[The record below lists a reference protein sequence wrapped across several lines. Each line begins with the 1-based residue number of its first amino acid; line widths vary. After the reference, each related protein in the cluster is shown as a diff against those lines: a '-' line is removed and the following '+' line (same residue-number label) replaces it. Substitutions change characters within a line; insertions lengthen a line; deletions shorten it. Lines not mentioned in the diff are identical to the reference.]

1 MNLVFSAKETWL
13 HKVNPTMKLAVLLFM
28 CISIMFIDSLSTLIY
43 IAGFIFILYLLFTGH
58 PIKRILLLTLPF
70 LFIFVC
76 SSTSLIFFGKGEHIL
91 FQWGI
96 IKISEESIY
105 KGMTVGFRGII
116 FAELGLI
123 FALTTRPVSLFYSLM
138 QQAKVPPKY
147 AYGFMAGL
155 RMLPIMMEEFQTIR
169 NAMTIRGVEQEKGL
183 SSISFKLKVYS
194 VPLLS
199 QSIRRAHRIAI
210 AMEAKRFSSAQ
221 SRTYYYIQGFSKFD
235 IVFVMYFVVMFT
247 SIILY

>member
-1 MNLVFSAKETWL
+1 MNIVFEAKETWL
-13 HKVNPTMKLAVLLFM
+13 HKVNPTMKLVILLMM
-28 CISIMFIDSLSTLIY
+28 CIIVMFIDNLNTLFFIT
-43 IAGFIFILYLLFTGH
+43 GFIFILYLFFTGH
-58 PIKRILLLTLPF
+58 PIKRILLFTLPF
-70 LFIFVC
+70 MFIFIC
-76 SSTSLIFFGKGEHIL
+76 SSTSLIFFGKGEHVL

-105 KGMTVGFRGII
+105 KGMTVGCRGLI
-116 FAELGLI
+116 FAELGLV

-183 SSISFKLKVYS
+183 SAISFKLKAYS

-221 SRTYYYIQGFSKFD
+221 TRTFYYIQKFSIFD
-235 IVFVMYFVVMFT
+235 FIFVFYFIVMFML
-247 SIILY
+247 IFIY

>member
-1 MNLVFSAKETWL
+1 MNMVFEARETWL
-13 HKVNPTMKLAVLLFM
+13 HKVNPTLKLAMLLII
-28 CISIMFIDSLSTLIY
+28 CICVMFIDNLHIQFFM
-43 IAGFIFILYLLFTGH
+43 AGFILILYLFFTGH
-58 PIKRILLLTLPF
+58 PTKRILLFTLPF
-70 LFIFVC
+70 MFIFIC

-91 FQWGI
+91 FQWGL

-105 KGMTVGFRGII
+105 NGLVVGFRGLI

-123 FALTTRPVSLFYSLM
+123 FALTTRPVALFYSLM
-138 QQAKVPPKY
+138 QQAKVPAKY

-169 NAMTIRGVEQEKGL
+169 NAMSIRGVEQEKGI
-183 SSISFKLKVYS
+183 SSIVFKLKAYS
-194 VPLLS
+194 VPMLS

-221 SRTYYYIQGFSKFD
+221 KRTFYYMQGFSKFD
-235 IVFVMYFVVMFT
+235 IIFVLYFVIMVVPIMV
-247 SIILY
+247 Y